1 MRHFVRCAIISL
13 AVMLA
18 AGVAAGSPPTEQ
30 LLLRTYAARA
40 KPFRPNL
47 ALGAAIDGTQR
58 GGVDRV
64 LTARNIAA
72 MKRAGLRSL
81 SYRLR
86 TELGIEAWHWNP
98 HGQWSDPVARQG
110 YWTSSDVP
118 GTPIRLSWGYR
129 LPRRGD
135 TVDQA
140 NDRGYS
146 RLTDGDLASFWKSN
160 PYLDPAV
167 LHDGMPHPQWLVVRF
182 DRRRRIDTAV
192 LDWGIP
198 FARRYEVQYWTGADE
213 DDGDGRWVTFPGGRV
228 TNGRGGRAK
237 LRLAGRPIATTHVRV
252 LLEEGSG
259 TAPPGASD
267 WRNRAGFAVREVSF
281 GLQGR
286 NGAFEDAV
294 VHAPSHAKQTF
305 AHVSSTDPWHRAI
318 DRDPDLEQAG
328 IDRIFA
334 SGLTAGQPI
343 MMATGLLYDTPDNV
357 AAELR
362 YIARRHYHVG
372 RVELGE
378 EPDGQYASAAD
389 YGALYLAA
397 FDRVKGIV
405 PGAQIGG
412 PSLQGALTD
421 TWMQPGVPH
430 SWDAWLAQY
439 LQRRRRLQAMQFVSI
454 EFYPFDDTCGDVSR
468 MLIDQTSMLD
478 RAWSHL
484 SMDGWP
490 TSTPRVI
497 SEYGFSAFAGRV
509 ESEVPS
515 ALLMADIVGQ
525 WLKLGGSA
533 AYRFGYP
540 PNSPATQKAGCAG
553 YGNMMLFLAD
563 RQGQAAQPMP
573 SFFAARLLTQRWTQ
587 PGDGLHRM
595 IGAMIKGGR
604 DHDVAAFAL
613 ERPDGRIAI
622 MLVNRSARL
631 THVISVHSQRQP
643 GVAVQLSDPATVFRY
658 GPKQYSWKEAG
669 AQSHPGL
676 DLPPVRRTIRSGPL
690 KLQLDPLS
698 MAVVVLHRGHS

>member
-1 MRHFVRCAIISL
+1 MTGPMRHFVRCAIISL

-160 PYLDPAV
+160 PYLDPGGAPRRHAASAV
-167 LHDGMPHPQWLVVRF
+167 AGGPLRSAAADRYRGARLGDSVRSALRSPVL
-182 DRRRRIDTAV
+182 DRR
-192 LDWGIP
+192 
-198 FARRYEVQYWTGADE
+198 
-213 DDGDGRWVTFPGGRV
+213 
-228 TNGRGGRAK
+228 GRGRRRWPVGDVSRRPRDQRPRRPGEAEACRA
-237 LRLAGRPIATTHVRV
+237 AHCNHSCPRPA
-252 LLEEGSG
+252 EEGSG

-286 NGAFEDAV
+286 NGAFADAV

-362 YIARRHYHVG
+362 YIARRHYHGEPG
-372 RVELGE
+372 R
-378 EPDGQYASAAD
+378 
-389 YGALYLAA
+389 
-397 FDRVKGIV
+397 
-405 PGAQIGG
+405 
-412 PSLQGALTD
+412 
-421 TWMQPGVPH
+421 
-430 SWDAWLAQY
+430 
-439 LQRRRRLQAMQFVSI
+439 
-454 EFYPFDDTCGDVSR
+454 
-468 MLIDQTSMLD
+468 
-478 RAWSHL
+478 
-484 SMDGWP
+484 
-490 TSTPRVI
+490 
-497 SEYGFSAFAGRV
+497 AG
-509 ESEVPS
+509 
-515 ALLMADIVGQ
+515 
-525 WLKLGGSA
+525 
-533 AYRFGYP
+533 
-540 PNSPATQKAGCAG
+540 
-553 YGNMMLFLAD
+553 
-563 RQGQAAQPMP
+563 
-573 SFFAARLLTQRWTQ
+573 
-587 PGDGLHRM
+587 
-595 IGAMIKGGR
+595 
-604 DHDVAAFAL
+604 
-613 ERPDGRIAI
+613 
-622 MLVNRSARL
+622 
-631 THVISVHSQRQP
+631 
-643 GVAVQLSDPATVFRY
+643 
-658 GPKQYSWKEAG
+658 
-669 AQSHPGL
+669 
-676 DLPPVRRTIRSGPL
+676 
-690 KLQLDPLS
+690 
-698 MAVVVLHRGHS
+698 